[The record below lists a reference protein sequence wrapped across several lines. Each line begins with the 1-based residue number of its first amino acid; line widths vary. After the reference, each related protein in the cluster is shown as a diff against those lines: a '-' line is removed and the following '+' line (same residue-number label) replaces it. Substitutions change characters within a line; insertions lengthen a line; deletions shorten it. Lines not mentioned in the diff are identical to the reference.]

1 MQSMKLELILKS
13 LKFGLPKG
21 ITTGKA
27 KDPVNSGGLFSRLLG
42 QAMESAGGS
51 LLPAARKA
59 TKTGGKVGTDQGWLE
74 HFRNQL
80 MLLGIPIKEMSLS
93 REAMP
98 DLKKILIGEGMSK
111 SDATAF
117 LNRLFQENGNPR
129 REIKLIELF
138 ERIPELK
145 ALSDKKS
152 ADPVLDMSAIP
163 YIEASLSRLGLDH
176 QEVSRAIE
184 QAKMQDG
191 RLNLKRLV
199 LNLQTLVR
207 GLPEAKQL
215 GADGK
220 AAGDIKGMLVRVGIV
235 DKATDIDGPVSLE
248 RFVRILEQKV
258 ANLMPRAVPETE
270 IEDHV
275 NRLLDNVLVENKQQ
289 NGKTGLESLYA
300 NKLKVLPSDKSKA
313 DQDLKQI
320 ATDGR
325 KVSTSQGKRA
335 GTETKVVGEF
345 QGEKAGAEAKGTGE
359 FQAKA
364 KEDELFLKTERLIKA
379 AQEGS
384 PEKKVIDQDK
394 ATSPHWVRESITDR
408 GPVSDAVHRQ
418 GARPLP
424 VYVVNQVSRQIS
436 LSLQRGDNHIR
447 LQLRPPQLGSI
458 QIDMNMKNNVLKIG
472 VITEHNSVK
481 EILISNIQELKDSLV
496 QQGVKLE
503 RVDVQVN
510 CNLDQS
516 MAQAQRDLKQA
527 QSWRGG
533 PATGSA
539 VSAGE
544 ADSEEEA
551 IADNMRSNALLS
563 IFA

>member
-1 MQSMKLELILKS
+1 MQSVKLALILKN
-13 LKFGLPKG
+13 LKTGLPQG
-21 ITTGKA
+21 ITEGKA
-27 KDPVNSGGLFSRLLG
+27 KGPVNSGGLFSGLLD
-42 QAMESAGGS
+42 QAMKSAGG
-51 LLPAARKA
+51 LLVPMAGKASRSGRLLSPAALKA
-59 TKTGGKVGTDQGWLE
+59 TKTGGKVGDQGWLE

-98 DLKKILIGEGMSK
+98 DLKKILIGEGLPESEV
-111 SDATAF
+111 TGF

-138 ERIPELK
+138 ERLPELK

-152 ADPVLDMSAIP
+152 ADPVLDMSAVP

-176 QEVSRAIE
+176 REVSRAIE

-191 RLNLKRLV
+191 RLNLKRFV

-220 AAGDIKGMLVRVGIV
+220 AAEDIKEMLVRVGIV

-248 RFVRILEQKV
+248 RFIRVLEQKV
-258 ANLMPRAVPETE
+258 ANLMPRTVPETE

-300 NKLKVLPSDKSKA
+300 NKLKVFPNDKSKA
-313 DQDLKQI
+313 DQDLRQI
-320 ATDGR
+320 ATEGR
-325 KVSTSQGKRA
+325 KNLASQGK
-335 GTETKVVGEF
+335 
-345 QGEKAGAEAKGTGE
+345 KAGAEAKGAGE
-359 FQAKA
+359 FQAK
-364 KEDELFLKTERLIKA
+364 ENELFLKTERLIKA

-384 PEKKVIDQDK
+384 PEKKTIDQDK
-394 ATSPHWVRESITDR
+394 ATSPHWVRESMADR
-408 GPVSDAVHRQ
+408 GPAPDAIPRQ
-418 GARPLP
+418 GSRPLP

-436 LSLQRGDNHIR
+436 LSLKRGDNHIR
-447 LQLRPPQLGSI
+447 LQLRPPQLGAI
-458 QIDMNMKNNVLKIG
+458 QIDMNMKDSVLKIG
-472 VITEHNSVK
+472 MATEHNAVK
-481 EILISNIQELKDSLV
+481 EFLISNIQELRESLL

-503 RVDVQVN
+503 RVDIQVN

-516 MAQAQRDLKQA
+516 MAQAQRDLKQG

-544 ADSEEEA
+544 ADGEEEA